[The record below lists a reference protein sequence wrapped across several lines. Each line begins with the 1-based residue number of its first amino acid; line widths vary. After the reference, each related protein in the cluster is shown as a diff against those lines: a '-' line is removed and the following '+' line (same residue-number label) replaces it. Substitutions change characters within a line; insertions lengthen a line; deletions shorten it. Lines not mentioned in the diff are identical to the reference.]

1 VLLTPADI
9 HNTEFGKAP
18 LGRRGYDEEEVDALL
33 DEVTQEMIKLLE
45 ENEVLQRRAGRPDAR
60 PDQAAPHSALLAEI
74 DALAAELD
82 RARRACDQAEQN
94 AHRLRRQLDEARQ
107 AAATAAPAP
116 TFGVE
121 SPDRVLAMAQRTADD
136 YMNEADQ
143 KSRELITDARERCDQ
158 MSREARDLVAN
169 IEAESRRFQT
179 EAAANLQAQH
189 TALINEI
196 EELTQFA
203 EGYRV
208 ALEQHVVRQTQL
220 LEGVAV
226 DEPAH

>member
-1 VLLTPADI
+1 MLLTPADI

-45 ENEVLQRRAGRPDAR
+45 ENEILQRRAGRPE
-60 PDQAAPHSALLAEI
+60 APTEPPPNAALLAEL
-74 DALAAELD
+74 DALGAELD

-107 AAATAAPAP
+107 AAASAPAAPAP

-136 YMNEADQ
+136 YLNEADQ
-143 KSRELITDARERCDQ
+143 KSRELITDARDRSQ
-158 MSREARDLVAN
+158 RMATEARELVEH
-169 IEAESRRFQT
+169 IEAESRRFER
-179 EAAANLQAQH
+179 EAEATLQAQH

-196 EELTQFA
+196 AELTTFA
-203 EGYRV
+203 EGYRA
-208 ALEQHVVRQTQL
+208 ALEEHVVRQAQL
-220 LEGVAV
+220 LEGVA
-226 DEPAH
+226 DPE

>member
-9 HNTEFGKAP
+9 HNTEFQKAP

-33 DEVTQEMIKLLE
+33 DEVSQEMIKLLE
-45 ENEVLQRRAGRPDAR
+45 ENELLQRRAGRPEGR
-60 PDQAAPHSALLAEI
+60 PDPVAPNGALRAEI
-74 DALAAELD
+74 DALSAELD

-94 AHRLRRQLDEARQ
+94 AHRLQRQLDETRRAVSTPS
-107 AAATAAPAP
+107 AGVP

-136 YMNEADQ
+136 YLNEADQ
-143 KSRELITDARERCDQ
+143 KARDLITEARELCER
-158 MSREARDLVAN
+158 MTREARETVDR
-169 IEAESRRFQT
+169 IEADSRRFQS
-179 EAAANLQAQH
+179 EAATALQTQH

-203 EGYRV
+203 VNYRA
-208 ALEQHVVRQTQL
+208 ALEQHVVHQTQL
-220 LEGVAV
+220 LEGVA
-226 DEPAH
+226 DPEI

>member
-1 VLLTPADI
+1 
-9 HNTEFGKAP
+9 
-18 LGRRGYDEEEVDALL
+18 
-33 DEVTQEMIKLLE
+33 
-45 ENEVLQRRAGRPDAR
+45 
-60 PDQAAPHSALLAEI
+60 
-74 DALAAELD
+74 
-82 RARRACDQAEQN
+82 
-94 AHRLRRQLDEARQ
+94 
-107 AAATAAPAP
+107 
-116 TFGVE
+116 VE